1 MAKKV
6 NWDKR
11 KMGSGRKTEEQLTQE
26 IMQLVNQ
33 LYDTMNGEPEAI
45 QEKIA
50 SVLASSVEN
59 AAQKENEED
68 RIKARRAIKL
78 ARSGKENN
86 IIIQETG
93 MTVAAI
99 RWMRKKE
106 GIMSRG
112 QVRDLIMS
120 GKEDEEVK
128 EEAGWTLE
136 AVEEMRQEIE
146 DRKARRQAD
155 RKERSDKRNAM
166 LKAERQARIQ
176 ARKKEQ
182 EAKDQILRI
191 GLARGLPIEEIAVLV
206 GYEYPNT
213 VRVKKSQA
221 GLLGRREISALLPE
235 KSDEELMEITGIEDI
250 SVIQEIRQEEMPKIE
265 AAKEAAEQERRR
277 QEENQRKKET
287 EEARRQAFL
296 IALAQG
302 KTGKEIAQLIGLK
315 NVDSVKQKKH
325 DMKALSRKQI
335 IKLLP
340 EKSDEELMEIT
351 GITDILVVQKIR
363 QEEMPE
369 TEAAKEVAEQERKK
383 QEEQGKKKAEEN
395 IVKPNFHVR
404 IPEGAN
410 RRFRLIIS
418 KQDEATFLKLA
429 QSLTSVKEIAKQ
441 LGITEEQV
449 REALYDYNIFTREE
463 VVEWLPYKS
472 DMQIAIMGDLKD
484 YMVVAKVRKKE
495 MERQLAKENEAEAV
509 IEDSLEIQARRE
521 KAVLFRMARNY
532 MPVEKIGSA
541 FNMSEYKIILK
552 IRKFG
557 LYTRA
562 EVERM
567 LEKGE
572 TSDEEIAGEFGN
584 MNAVTRI
591 RRKVQRRE
599 LLIRSI
605 PADKQELIRRKVAT
619 GIAASAISYDTRV
632 NSSIIIAV
640 QEKWKRDKDLEIP
653 RERREVNL
661 KIAWADLERGIQNLI
676 TNTSPREKDRIQHMI
691 DKILVVYEDLLTQRH
706 CAYIAYVYMKMGKD
720 TEGIEF
726 AEDYLGLE
734 DCSTMG
740 VRNKIDEILE
750 QERSQEKAATKGES
764 NKPMSLVSKLEESS
778 R

>member
-128 EEAGWTLE
+128 EEASWTLE
-136 AVEEMRQEIE
+136 AVKEMRQEIE

-166 LKAERQARIQ
+166 LKAERQAGIQ

-182 EAKDQILRI
+182 EAKDQTLRI
-191 GLARGLPIEEIAVLV
+191 GLARGLPIEEIAILV

-235 KSDEELMEITGIEDI
+235 KSDEELMEITGITDI
-250 SVIQEIRQEEMPKIE
+250 LVIQKIRQEEMPATE
-265 AAKEAAEQERRR
+265 AAKEAAEQER
-277 QEENQRKKET
+277 
-287 EEARRQAFL
+287 
-296 IALAQG
+296 
-302 KTGKEIAQLIGLK
+302 
-315 NVDSVKQKKH
+315 
-325 DMKALSRKQI
+325 
-335 IKLLP
+335 
-340 EKSDEELMEIT
+340 
-351 GITDILVVQKIR
+351 
-363 QEEMPE
+363 
-369 TEAAKEVAEQERKK
+369 KK
-383 QEEQGKKKAEEN
+383 QEEQRKKKAEEN
-395 IVKPNFHVR
+395 IVKPNFHVK
-404 IPEGAN
+404 IPEGAKLK
-410 RRFRLIIS
+410 FELIIS

-429 QSLTSVKEIAKQ
+429 QSLVSVRKIAEQ
-441 LGITEEQV
+441 LELTEEQI

-484 YMVVAKVRKKE
+484 YMVVAKIRKKE
-495 MERQLAKENEAEAV
+495 MARQLAEENEAEVV
-509 IEDSLEIQARRE
+509 IEESPEVRARRE
-521 KAVLFRMARNY
+521 EAMLFRMARNY
-532 MPVEKIGSA
+532 MPVEKISSA

-567 LEKGE
+567 IEKGE
-572 TSDEEIAGEFGN
+572 ASNEKIAGEFGN
-584 MNAVTRI
+584 INAVARI

-599 LLIRSI
+599 LIIRSI
-605 PADKQELIRRKVAT
+605 PTDKQELIRRKVAT
-619 GIAASAISYDTRV
+619 GVAVSAISYDTRV
-632 NSSIIIAV
+632 NSSIIIAI

-653 RERREVNL
+653 RERRKVNL
-661 KIAWADLERGIQNLI
+661 KIAWMHLEMGIQNLI
-676 TNTSPREKDRIQHMI
+676 TNASQREKDRIQHMI
-691 DKILVVYEDLLTQRH
+691 DEILVVYEDLLTQRH

-734 DCSTMG
+734 DCSAMG
-740 VRNKIDEILE
+740 VRSKIDEILE
-750 QERSQEKAATKGES
+750 QERSQG
-764 NKPMSLVSKLEESS
+764 KPVAEGGSKKPINLLPKLEESS

>member
-166 LKAERQARIQ
+166 LKAERQTRIQ
-176 ARKKEQ
+176 ARKKEK
-182 EAKDQILRI
+182 EAKDQTLRI
-191 GLARGLPIEEIAVLV
+191 ALARGLPIEEIAVLV

-213 VRVKKSQA
+213 VRVKKSQE
-221 GLLGRREISALLPE
+221 GILGRREISVLLPE

-265 AAKEAAEQERRR
+265 AAKEAAEQDRRR
-277 QEENQRKKET
+277 QEENRRKKEA
-287 EEARRQAFL
+287 EEARKQAFL

-315 NVDSVKQKKH
+315 NADSVKQKKH

-335 IKLLP
+335 IELLP

-351 GITDILVVQKIR
+351 GITDILVIQKIR
-363 QEEMPE
+363 QEEMPA
-369 TEAAKEVAEQERKK
+369 TEAAKEAAEQERKK
-383 QEEQGKKKAEEN
+383 QEEQRKKKAEEN
-395 IVKPNFHVR
+395 IVKPNFHVK
-404 IPEGAN
+404 IPEGAKLK
-410 RRFRLIIS
+410 FELIIS

-429 QSLTSVKEIAKQ
+429 QSLVSVRKIAEQ
-441 LGITEEQV
+441 LELTEEQI

-495 MERQLAKENEAEAV
+495 MARQLAEENEAEVV
-509 IEDSLEIQARRE
+509 IEESPEVRARRE
-521 KAVLFRMARNY
+521 EAMLFRMARNY
-532 MPVEKIGSA
+532 MPVEKISSA

-562 EVERM
+562 EAERM
-567 LEKGE
+567 IEKGE
-572 TSDEEIAGEFGN
+572 ASNEKIAGEFGN
-584 MNAVTRI
+584 MNAVARI

-599 LLIRSI
+599 LIIRSI
-605 PADKQELIRRKVAT
+605 PTDKQELIRRKVAT

-632 NSSIIIAV
+632 NSSIIIAI

-653 RERREVNL
+653 IERREVNL
-661 KIAWADLERGIQNLI
+661 KIAWADLERNIQNLI
-676 TNTSPREKDRIQHMI
+676 TNASPREKDRIQHMI

-720 TEGIEF
+720 AEGIEF

-734 DCSTMG
+734 DCSAMG

-750 QERSQEKAATKGES
+750 QERSQEKVVAIGES

>member
-128 EEAGWTLE
+128 EEASWTLE
-136 AVEEMRQEIE
+136 AVKEMRQEIE

-166 LKAERQARIQ
+166 LKAERQAGIQ

-182 EAKDQILRI
+182 EAKDQTLRI
-191 GLARGLPIEEIAVLV
+191 GLARGLPIEEIAILV

-235 KSDEELMEITGIEDI
+235 KSDEELMEITGITDI
-250 SVIQEIRQEEMPKIE
+250 LVIQKIRQEEMPATE
-265 AAKEAAEQERRR
+265 AAKEAAEQER
-277 QEENQRKKET
+277 
-287 EEARRQAFL
+287 
-296 IALAQG
+296 
-302 KTGKEIAQLIGLK
+302 
-315 NVDSVKQKKH
+315 
-325 DMKALSRKQI
+325 
-335 IKLLP
+335 
-340 EKSDEELMEIT
+340 
-351 GITDILVVQKIR
+351 
-363 QEEMPE
+363 
-369 TEAAKEVAEQERKK
+369 KK
-383 QEEQGKKKAEEN
+383 QEEQRKKKAEEN
-395 IVKPNFHVR
+395 IVKPNFHVK
-404 IPEGAN
+404 IPEGAKLK
-410 RRFRLIIS
+410 FELIIS

-429 QSLTSVKEIAKQ
+429 QSLVSVRKIAEQ
-441 LGITEEQV
+441 LELTEEQI

-484 YMVVAKVRKKE
+484 YMVVAKIRKKE
-495 MERQLAKENEAEAV
+495 MARQLAEENEAEVV
-509 IEDSLEIQARRE
+509 IEESPEVRARRE
-521 KAVLFRMARNY
+521 EAMLFRMARNY
-532 MPVEKIGSA
+532 MPVEKISSA

-567 LEKGE
+567 IEKGE
-572 TSDEEIAGEFGN
+572 ASNEKIAGEFGN
-584 MNAVTRI
+584 INAVARI

-599 LLIRSI
+599 LIIRSI
-605 PADKQELIRRKVAT
+605 PTDKQELIRRKVAT
-619 GIAASAISYDTRV
+619 GVAVSAISYDTRV
-632 NSSIIIAV
+632 NSSIIIAI

-653 RERREVNL
+653 RERRKVNL
-661 KIAWADLERGIQNLI
+661 KIVWMHLEMGIQNLI
-676 TNTSPREKDRIQHMI
+676 TNASQREKDRIQHMI
-691 DKILVVYEDLLTQRH
+691 DEILVVYEDLLTQRH

-734 DCSTMG
+734 DCSAMG
-740 VRNKIDEILE
+740 VRSKIDEILE
-750 QERSQEKAATKGES
+750 QERSQG
-764 NKPMSLVSKLEESS
+764 KPVAEGGSKKPINLLPKLEESS

>member
-1 MAKKV
+1 
-6 NWDKR
+6 
-11 KMGSGRKTEEQLTQE
+11 
-26 IMQLVNQ
+26 MQLVNQ

-59 AAQKENEED
+59 VAQKENEED

-166 LKAERQARIQ
+166 LKAERQTRIQ
-176 ARKKEQ
+176 ARKKEK
-182 EAKDQILRI
+182 EAKDQTLRI
-191 GLARGLPIEEIAVLV
+191 ALARGLPIEEIAVLV

-213 VRVKKSQA
+213 VRVKKSQE
-221 GLLGRREISALLPE
+221 GILGRREISVLLPE

-250 SVIQEIRQEEMPKIE
+250 SVIQEIRQEEMQKIE
-265 AAKEAAEQERRR
+265 ATKKAEEERRKQEDEKIRRKEAEKAR
-277 QEENQRKKET
+277 NQV
-287 EEARRQAFL
+287 FL
-296 IALAQG
+296 VALARG
-302 KTGKEIAQLIGLK
+302 MKGDESARLVGLK
-315 NVDSVKQKKH
+315 NAGSVKQKKH

-335 IKLLP
+335 IALLQS
-340 EKSDEELMEIT
+340 KSDEELMEIT
-351 GITDILVVQKIR
+351 GIEDISVIQKIR
-363 QEEMPE
+363 QEEVPE
-369 TEAAKEVAEQERKK
+369 GEVAKKIEGERRK
-383 QEEQGKKKAEEN
+383 QEEKQSEEKKEN
-395 IVKPNFHVR
+395 TIKPNIHIR

-410 RRFRLIIS
+410 QRFKLIIS

-429 QSLTSVKEIAKQ
+429 QSLTSVREIARQ

-449 REALYDYNIFTREE
+449 REALEDYNIFTREE
-463 VVEWLPYKS
+463 VIEWLPYKS

-484 YMVVAKVRKKE
+484 YIVVAKVRKKE
-495 MERQLAKENEAEAV
+495 MERQLAEENEAEAV
-509 IEDSLEIQARRE
+509 IEYSPETQARRKE
-521 KAVLFRMARNY
+521 IMLFRMARNY
-532 MPVEKIGSA
+532 MPVEKISSA

-567 LEKGE
+567 IEKGE
-572 TSDEEIAGEFGN
+572 ASNEEIAGEFGN

-605 PADKQELIRRKVAT
+605 PTDKQELIRRKVAT

-632 NSSIIIAV
+632 NSSIIIAI

-653 RERREVNL
+653 IERREVNL
-661 KIAWADLERGIQNLI
+661 KIAWADLERSIQNLI
-676 TNTSPREKDRIQHMI
+676 TNASPREKDRIQHLI

-734 DCSTMG
+734 DCSAMG

-750 QERSQEKAATKGES
+750 QERSQEKVVAIGES